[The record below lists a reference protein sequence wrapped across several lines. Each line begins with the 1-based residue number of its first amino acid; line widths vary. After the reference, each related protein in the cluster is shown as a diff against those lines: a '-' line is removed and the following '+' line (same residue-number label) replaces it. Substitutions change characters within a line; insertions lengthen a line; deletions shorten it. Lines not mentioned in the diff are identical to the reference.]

1 MKFYL
6 LPKAAIRDTDT
17 ASMREDIAFLLEQ
30 GVDVRR
36 PAKSRCQLKL
46 DETTNYYPGKG
57 TLFVD
62 GDAHACRTRAL
73 WQRGRHCRF
82 RHERISSDLLER
94 CSSYRAWLGTSGR
107 RHRRPRCR

>member
-6 LPKAAIRDTDT
+6 LPKADIRDTDT

-30 GVDVRR
+30 EVDVRR
-36 PAKSRCQLKL
+36 PAKSKCQLKL

-62 GDAHACRTRAL
+62 GDAQAWPEQGRAAL
-73 WQRGRHCRF
+73 KK
-82 RHERISSDLLER
+82 
-94 CSSYRAWLGTSGR
+94 WLASR
-107 RHRRPRCR
+107 DREED

>member
-1 MKFYL
+1 MKFHL
-6 LPKAAIRDTDT
+6 LPKADIRDADT
-17 ASMREDIAFLLEQ
+17 ASMHEDIAFLLEQ

-62 GDAHACRTRAL
+62 GEPQAWTEQGRTAL
-73 WQRGRHCRF
+73 MKWLTSRGR
-82 RHERISSDLLER
+82 END
-94 CSSYRAWLGTSGR
+94 
-107 RHRRPRCR
+107 